1 MLAGEQR
8 APRGTTSASWMGQK
22 TGPGHWRPPGTGA
35 GLMKGEER
43 EKGRTRRTRVRAW
56 RLRISVIRSIR
67 KLLRVVA
74 KFRLL
79 A

>member
-22 TGPGHWRPPGTGA
+22 TGPGHWRPPGTG
-35 GLMKGEER
+35 GGTNERGREGKG
-43 EKGRTRRTRVRAW
+43 RTRVRAW

-67 KLLRVVA
+67 KLLCVVA